1 VVIDTADNALLG
13 VPPGQ
18 LLDALTFSG
27 PSRPVRDVMVAGRWV
42 VRERRHAREQ
52 EAASRFAE
60 AMRSSGE
67 A

>member
-1 VVIDTADNALLG
+1 
-13 VPPGQ
+13 
-18 LLDALTFSG
+18 
-27 PSRPVRDVMVAGRWV
+27 MVAGRWV